1 MSYPGTIPGLR
12 IDYVMASERMEFRRS
27 EVLDC
32 DFSDH
37 KPVRAEL
44 LLP

>member
-12 IDYVMASERMEFRRS
+12 IDYLMASEALAFRRS

-32 DFSDH
+32 DYSDH
-37 KPVRAEL
+37 KAVRATVAW
-44 LLP
+44 